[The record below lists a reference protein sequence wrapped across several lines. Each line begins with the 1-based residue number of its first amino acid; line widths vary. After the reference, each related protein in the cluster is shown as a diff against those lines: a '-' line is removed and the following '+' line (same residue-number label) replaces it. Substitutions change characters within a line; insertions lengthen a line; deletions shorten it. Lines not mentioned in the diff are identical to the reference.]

1 MIEFK
6 GVTKRY
12 EEQVAVDHLDLVI
25 KSGEAVMLV
34 GPSGCGK
41 TTTLKMINRLIE
53 PSDGVIEI
61 DGVDT
66 GTVPVTQLRRSIG
79 YVIQQVGL
87 FPHLTVA
94 ENVATV
100 MKLNGWDRERVR
112 KRTEELMDL
121 IGLPYEEYGKRL
133 PDELS
138 GGQRQ
143 RVGVARALG
152 VDPNM
157 LLMDEPFGAIDPV
170 TRDRLQDE
178 LLRLQRIVRKT
189 IIFVTHDI
197 DEAIKL
203 GDRVALYNP
212 NGTIAQYATPA
223 ELLAKPA
230 SDYVEGFLGA
240 GRLVR
245 RLGLIPLASLQI
257 PPANGGHPPDGGA
270 APPDVAID
278 VSGTL
283 RDALDGVLR
292 SADGRVAV
300 VRRPGG
306 EGGADLVG
314 ILDAQ
319 AIVALGR

>member
-1 MIEFK
+1 MITFN

-12 EEQVAVDHLDLVI
+12 GDKVAVDHLNLEI
-25 KSGEAVMLV
+25 RSGEVVMLV

-53 PSDGVIEI
+53 PTEGVIAI

-66 GTVPVTQLRRSIG
+66 RTVPVTELRRSIG

-100 MKLNGWDRERVR
+100 MKLNGWDRKRTR
-112 KRTEELMDL
+112 ARTEELLDL
-121 IGLPYEEYGKRL
+121 IGLPYAEYAKRL
-133 PDELS
+133 PEELS
-138 GGQRQ
+138 GGQQQ

-178 LLRLQRIVRKT
+178 LLRLQTVVRKT
-189 IIFVTHDI
+189 IVFVTHDI

-203 GDRVALYNP
+203 GDRVALFNP
-212 NGTIAQYATPA
+212 NGTVAQYATPA
-223 ELLAKPA
+223 ELLARPA

-245 RLGLIPLASLQI
+245 RLGLIPLRSI
-257 PPANGGHPPDGGA
+257 TMPPPNGHVPPQVEVDISA
-270 APPDVAID
+270 
-278 VSGTL
+278 TL

-292 SADGRVAV
+292 DPNGVVAIKDGDRTVGVLNADT
-300 VRRPGG
+300 
-306 EGGADLVG
+306 
-314 ILDAQ
+314 
-319 AIVALGR
+319 IVALGR

>member
-12 EEQVAVDHLDLVI
+12 ADQVAVDHLDLVI
-25 KSGEAVMLV
+25 KSGEVVMLV

-41 TTTLKMINRLIE
+41 TTTLKMINRPIE

-66 GTVPVTQLRRSIG
+66 STVPVTQLRRSIG

-100 MKLNGWDRERVR
+100 MKLNGWDRQRIR
-112 KRTEELMDL
+112 KRTEELMEL
-121 IGLPYEEYGKRL
+121 IGMPFEEFGKRL

-152 VDPNM
+152 IDPNM

-178 LLRLQRIVRKT
+178 LLRLQQIVRKT

-212 NGTIAQYATPA
+212 DGTIAQYATPA
-223 ELLAKPA
+223 ELLAQPA

-245 RLGLIPLASLQI
+245 RLGLIPLAGVQI
-257 PPANGGHPPDGGA
+257 PPANG
-270 APPDVAID
+270 APPPAVAID
-278 VSGTL
+278 ISGTL

-292 SADGRVAV
+292 SLDGRVAV
-300 VRRPGG
+300 VRRPEG
-306 EGGADLVG
+306 EGGAALVG